1 MDAATA
7 AGLSSSAVQENSCSH
22 FSSVNPGIFMSFE
35 PVSQHSGGPLPITIT
50 VTKHHTSTLQV
61 LYSFGLR
68 SQIVGPL
75 TPNLISHIRTQKDP
89 PLTPW
94 CQTPQGTARGPVSK
108 PLQVRAKS
116 KSVDLDW
123 DLGNLEIWSSLS
135 CSQGDSWVVCAQGCD
150 LWTAVGKCSCCVHVH
165 CLQWSFGGRCQVS
178 SGINWLQGSQ
188 CSQCSSFR
196 QLVLF

>member
-1 MDAATA
+1 MDAATT
-7 AGLSSSAVQENSCSH
+7 AGLSSSAVQENSSH

-50 VTKHHTSTLQV
+50 DTKHRISTLLL
-61 LYSFGLR
+61 LYSFGLK

-75 TPNLISHIRTQKDP
+75 TPTLISHIRTQKDP
-89 PLTPW
+89 PLSPW
-94 CQTPQGTARGPVSK
+94 CQTPWGTARGPVSK

-135 CSQGDSWVVCAQGCD
+135 
-150 LWTAVGKCSCCVHVH
+150 
-165 CLQWSFGGRCQVS
+165 S
-178 SGINWLQGSQ
+178 S
-188 CSQCSSFR
+188 
-196 QLVLF
+196 